1 MQLCKIYTHEQYY
14 AVYGCLLCF
23 QRKDSIIIVVINVQ
37 LFVILED
44 RLALISLRFS
54 MTKLHSVNYQLL
66 VSDDVAY
73 LHV

>member
-1 MQLCKIYTHEQYY
+1 MPYMDAYYIFKEKI
-14 AVYGCLLCF
+14 VLLY
-23 QRKDSIIIVVINVQ
+23 IVVINVQ

-44 RLALISLRFS
+44 RLELFSLSFS

-66 VSDDVAY
+66 VSDDVTY